1 MCKVE
6 RVYPDVR
13 FWEKLEKQLTM
24 FFVTNVLHEVMSHKL
39 QRSVESDS
47 VSDKENVYCFC
58 EKGSSGHMIACD
70 NRQCQYK
77 WFHFKCV

>member
-24 FFVTNVLHEVMSHKL
+24 FFVTNVLPEVMSHKL

-47 VSDKENVYCFC
+47 DSDKECLLFLP
-58 EKGSSGHMIACD
+58 ERKFWLHDSM
-70 NRQCQYK
+70 
-77 WFHFKCV
+77 